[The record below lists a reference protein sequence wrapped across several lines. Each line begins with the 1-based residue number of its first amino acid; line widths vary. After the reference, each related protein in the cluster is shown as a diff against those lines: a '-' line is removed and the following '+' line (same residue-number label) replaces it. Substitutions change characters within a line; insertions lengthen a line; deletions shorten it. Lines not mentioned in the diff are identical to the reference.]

1 MAPELELEGSNHIS
15 SPSPRKYEAV
25 GQAVDQPAVP
35 ASSSPCTSDDSAN
48 YTASYTAT
56 LPLAPAPAV
65 VAVVESVAVPAR
77 PCLARRTISS
87 GLSAAPKAS
96 RTRRSRP
103 AWSLTNG
110 RCRIWPESG
119 STGGDDLGD
128 ALVEVRREK
137 KGDGRCAGSGTARS
151 GACSGVPMKREVV
164 GSTSIASGGT
174 LFVGVES
181 AFEAAPT
188 PPRY

>member
-1 MAPELELEGSNHIS
+1 MDMKLELEGSNHIS
-15 SPSPRKYEAV
+15 SPSPREYQAV
-25 GQAVDQPAVP
+25 GQAAIP
-35 ASSSPCTSDDSAN
+35 ASPPPCTSDDP
-48 YTASYTAT
+48 TAYTAT

-110 RCRIWPESG
+110 RCSIRPESG

-137 KGDGRCAGSGTARS
+137 KGDGRCAGSGRARS

-164 GSTSIASGGT
+164 GSTSVASGGT
-174 LFVGVES
+174 LCVGVES
-181 AFEAAPT
+181 AFETAPT
-188 PPRY
+188 PPRD